1 MRHTGEKPYQCSQCE
16 KAFTW
21 NQKLVKHHG
30 IHTGNKSYLCSQ
42 NDNCLFNKE
51 KSGKPLMEA
60 KNIDVAVLQPLKQF

>member
-30 IHTGNKSYLCSQ
+30 IHIGDKSYLYSQ
-42 NDNCLFNKE
+42 SDNYLFPEE
-51 KSGKPLMEA
+51 KSRKTSMEA
-60 KNIDVAVLQPLKQF
+60 Y